1 LSRGERKRECTGVT
15 VPERLSDPGH
25 HLTSRV
31 KRSHVVLSEANN
43 ETVAKQRDAHVLSVV
58 DIR

>member
-1 LSRGERKRECTGVT
+1 MT